1 MNRSASQR
9 IIAAQ
14 DRSPTAPP
22 EGKYIPYEDRFP
34 LKLPDRTW
42 PDKTIDTAPAWC
54 AVDLRDG
61 NQALPRPMTVDE
73 KAGFFDVLKRV
84 GFKQIEVGYPAAN
97 REEYEFIRLL
107 IEGKHIPAHVIP
119 QVLTMDREDLIKQTF
134 EALKGVHQA
143 IVHIYRP
150 TSIDQRELFFKMT
163 KDQVMKAAVDSTKL
177 VRRLAAKVDF
187 PVQLQFSPESFTGT
201 EIDFALDVCNAVVNA
216 WDPGSHEQ
224 VIINLPATVELSRPN
239 IYADQIEWMSRHLKR
254 RDQVIL
260 SLHNH
265 NDRGTAVAATELGIQ
280 AGADR
285 VEGTLFGNGERTGNL
300 DLVNIAVNL
309 FKEGI
314 DPGIDLSNI
323 PWMTEQYEKFTGM
336 KVPPRHVVGELAFT
350 AFSGGHQAAIAPGL
364 KHQEEASEPLWRV
377 PYLGVDPSDFGMQY
391 EAIRLNGQ
399 SGKHGTAFCL
409 DTKFGCEVPRAMLG
423 DLGEMAKEWSDAH
436 TKEELEPEIVWKLFR
451 ERYIEPAGELHLQN
465 YTLTRD
471 GMKVKA
477 YLEVSVRGEEMKTV
491 TGTGNGPIDAA
502 TNALKQLGYSF
513 DVQSFHEH
521 SRGEGSNAE
530 AVAYVQVSS
539 GTRSAFGVGIDANTE
554 HAALEALVAGVNR
567 VMR

>member
-1 MNRSASQR
+1 
-9 IIAAQ
+9 
-14 DRSPTAPP
+14 
-22 EGKYIPYEDRFP
+22 
-34 LKLPDRTW
+34 
-42 PDKTIDTAPAWC
+42 
-54 AVDLRDG
+54 
-61 NQALPRPMTVDE
+61 MTVDE
-73 KAGFFDVLKRV
+73 KAGFCDVLKKV
-84 GFKQIEVGYPAAN
+84 GFRQIEVGYPAAN
-97 REEYEFIRLL
+97 REEYDFIRLL
-107 IEGKHIPAHVIP
+107 IEGKRIPSHVIP
-119 QVLTMDREDLIKQTF
+119 QVLTMDREDLIKKTF
-134 EALKGVHQA
+134 ESLKGVHQA

-177 VRRLAAKVDF
+177 VRRLAGKVDF

-201 EIDFALDVCNAVVNA
+201 EMEFALDVCNAVINA

-239 IYADQIEWMSRHLKR
+239 IYADQIEWVSRHLKR

-300 DLVNIAVNL
+300 DLVNVAVNL

-314 DPGIDLSNI
+314 DPEIDLSNI

-336 KVPPRHVVGELAFT
+336 KVPARHVVGELAFT

-364 KHQEEASEPLWRV
+364 EYQKNATDPLWRV
-377 PYLGVDPSDFGMQY
+377 PYLGVDPEDFGMEY
-391 EAIRLNGQ
+391 EPIRLNAQ
-399 SGKHGTAFCL
+399 SGKHGAAFCL
-409 DTKFGCEVPRAMLG
+409 KEKFGCEVPRGMLG
-423 DLGEMAKEWSDAH
+423 DLVDMVKEWCHAH
-436 TKEELEPEIVWKLFR
+436 NKEELQAEAVWGLFQK
-451 ERYIEPAGELHLQN
+451 RYIEPAGEVQLQN

-477 YLEVSVRGEEMKTV
+477 FLEVSVAGGETKTV
-491 TGTGNGPIDAA
+491 AGSGNGPIDAA

-521 SRGEGSNAE
+521 SRGEGSSAE

-539 GTRSAFGVGIDANTE
+539 GERSVFGVGIDGNTE
-554 HAALEALVAGVNR
+554 YAALEALVAGVNR
-567 VMR
+567 LT

>member
-1 MNRSASQR
+1 MDRLSSENDTSER
-9 IIAAQ
+9 
-14 DRSPTAPP
+14 RSPTAPP
-22 EGKYIPYEDRFP
+22 AGKYIQYSERFP

-42 PDKTIDTAPAWC
+42 PDKTITKAPAWC

-61 NQALPRPMTVDE
+61 NQALPRPMTVEE
-73 KAGFFDVLKRV
+73 KAGFFDVLKKV
-84 GFKQIEVGYPAAN
+84 GFTQIEVGYPAAN
-97 REEYEFIRLL
+97 REEYDFIRLL
-107 IEGKHIPAHVIP
+107 IEGKHIPSHVIP
-119 QVLTMDREDLIKQTF
+119 QVLTMDREDLIKKTF
-134 EALKGVHQA
+134 QSLKGVHQA

-163 KDQVMKAAVDSTKL
+163 KDQVMQAAVDSTKL

-201 EIDFALDVCNAVVNA
+201 EMEFALDVCNAVVNA

-239 IYADQIEWMSRHLKR
+239 IYADQIEWMSRNLKR

-300 DLVNIAVNL
+300 DLVNVAVNL
-309 FKEGI
+309 YKEGI
-314 DPGIDLSNI
+314 DPGIELSNI

-364 KHQEEASEPLWRV
+364 EYQKTAEAPLWRV
-377 PYLGVDPSDFGMQY
+377 PYLGVDPTDFGMEY
-391 EAIRLNGQ
+391 EPIRLNAQ
-399 SGKHGTAFCL
+399 SGKHGAAFCL
-409 DTKFGCEVPRAMLG
+409 KEKFGCEVPRGMLG
-423 DLGEMAKEWSDAH
+423 DLVEMVKEWCVH
-436 TKEELEPEIVWKLFR
+436 NKEEIQADTVWRLF
-451 ERYIEPAGELHLQN
+451 EKRYIEPAGEVQLQN

-477 YLEVSVRGEEMKTV
+477 FLEVSVAGSETKPVM
-491 TGTGNGPIDAA
+491 GSGNGPIDAA

-539 GTRSAFGVGIDANTE
+539 GDRSVFGVGIDPSTE
-554 HAALEALVAGVNR
+554 HAALEALVAGLNR
-567 VMR
+567 LT

>member
-1 MNRSASQR
+1 MDRLASQR
-9 IIAAQ
+9 N
-14 DRSPTAPP
+14 DSNERRSPTAPP
-22 EGKYIPYEDRFP
+22 QGKYIPYSERFP

-42 PDKTIDTAPAWC
+42 PDKVIDKAPAWC

-61 NQALPRPMTVDE
+61 NQALPRPMTIDE
-73 KAGFFDVLKRV
+73 KAGFFEVLKKV
-84 GFKQIEVGYPAAN
+84 GFTQIEVGYPSAN
-97 REEYEFIRLL
+97 QQEYDFMRLL
-107 IEGKHIPAHVIP
+107 IEGKHIPSHITP
-119 QVLTMDREDLIKQTF
+119 QVLTADREKLIKRTF
-134 EALKGVHQA
+134 EALKGAHQA

-150 TSIDQRELFFKMT
+150 TSIDQRELFFRMT
-163 KDQVMKAAVDSTKL
+163 KDEVMRAAVESTKL
-177 VRRLAAKVDF
+177 VRRLSAKVDF

-201 EIDFALDVCNAVVNA
+201 EIEFALEVCNAVVNA

-239 IYADQIEWMSRHLKR
+239 IYADQIEWMNRHLKR
-254 RDQVIL
+254 RDQIIL

-265 NDRGTAVAATELGIQ
+265 NDRGTAVAATELGLQ
-280 AGADR
+280 AGAER

-309 FKEGI
+309 YKEGI

-323 PWMTEQYEKFTGM
+323 PWMKEQYEKFTGM
-336 KVPPRHVVGELAFT
+336 KVPSRHVVGDLAFT

-364 KHQEEASEPLWRV
+364 KYQKKASDPLWRV
-377 PYLGVDPSDFGMQY
+377 PYLGVDPKDFGMKY
-391 EAIRLNGQ
+391 EPIQLTGQ
-399 SGKHGTAFCL
+399 SGKHGTAFRL
-409 DTKFGCEVPRAMLG
+409 ETKFGCEVPRAMLADVG
-423 DLGEMAKEWSDAH
+423 AMAKEWTDAH
-436 TKEELEPEIVWKLFR
+436 PKGDLSDEIVWKLFH

-477 YLEVSVRGEEMKTV
+477 YLEVSARGEEMKTV

-521 SRGEGSNAE
+521 SRGEGSSAE

-539 GTRSAFGVGIDANTE
+539 GERSVFGVGIDANTE
-554 HAALEALVAGVNR
+554 YAALEALVAGVNR
-567 VMR
+567 LT

>member
-1 MNRSASQR
+1 MERSASQR
-9 IIAAQ
+9 SFDNE

-22 EGKYIPYEDRFP
+22 QGKYIPYSERFP

-73 KAGFFDVLKRV
+73 KAGFFDVLKKV
-84 GFKQIEVGYPAAN
+84 GFRQIEVGYPAAN
-97 REEYEFIRLL
+97 REEYDFIRLL
-107 IEGKHIPAHVIP
+107 IEGNHIPSHVIP
-119 QVLTMDREDLIKQTF
+119 QVLTMDREDLIKKTF
-134 EALKGVHQA
+134 ESLKGVHQA

-177 VRRLAAKVDF
+177 VRRLAGKVDF

-201 EIDFALDVCNAVVNA
+201 EMEFALDVCNAVVNA

-300 DLVNIAVNL
+300 DLVNVAVNL

-336 KVPPRHVVGELAFT
+336 KVPARHVVGELAFT

-364 KHQEEASEPLWRV
+364 EYQKNATDPLWRV
-377 PYLGVDPSDFGMQY
+377 PYLGVDPEDFGMEY
-391 EAIRLNGQ
+391 EPIRLNAQ
-399 SGKHGTAFCL
+399 SGKHGAAFCL
-409 DTKFGCEVPRAMLG
+409 KEKFGCEVPRGMLG
-423 DLGEMAKEWSDAH
+423 DLVDMVKEWCHAH
-436 TKEELEPEIVWKLFR
+436 NKEELQADAVWGLFQK
-451 ERYIEPAGELHLQN
+451 RYIEPAGQVQLQN

-477 YLEVSVRGEEMKTV
+477 FLEVSVAGGETKTV
-491 TGTGNGPIDAA
+491 AGTGNGPIDAA

-521 SRGEGSNAE
+521 SRGEGSSAE

-539 GTRSAFGVGIDANTE
+539 GERSVFGVGIDGNTE
-554 HAALEALVAGVNR
+554 YAALEALVAGVNR
-567 VMR
+567 LT